1 MKTIIL
7 CGGIGY
13 RLKEE
18 TEFKPKPMVLV
29 GDKPLLWHIM
39 KIYSHHGYNEFVLT
53 LGYKGRTIK
62 DHFINQRISF
72 SDFTHNIKTGE
83 VRYHNENQEDFVIT
97 FAETGLSSATGKRIL
112 LAKKYITE
120 DEFMVTY
127 GDGVADVDIRELVEF
142 HRRNGKIGTITGV
155 HPYSK
160 YGLITV
166 DDKTNLVKNFRQK
179 PLMNEYVSGGFM
191 VFNKKAFKY
200 FDEGEMEN
208 GLKKLAKKGQLA
220 VFRHNGFWKAMDT
233 YREMT
238 ELNKLWETKKPWA
251 VWEDDKKANKNGKY

>member
-29 GDKPLLWHIM
+29 GGKPILWHIM
-39 KIYSHHGYNEFVLT
+39 KTYNHYGFNEFVLT
-53 LGYKGRTIK
+53 LGYKGQMIK
-62 DHFINQRISF
+62 EHFLNHRISF
-72 SDFTHNIKTGE
+72 QDFTHDIKTGE
-83 VRYHNENQEDFVIT
+83 VKYHNDIQDNFVIT
-97 FAETGLSSATGKRIL
+97 FAETGLESYTGKRIL
-112 LAKKYITE
+112 LAQKYITE

-127 GDGVADVDIRELVEF
+127 GDGVSDININELIKF
-142 HRRNGKIGTITGV
+142 HRSHGKIGTITGV

-160 YGLITV
+160 YGLVLV
-166 DDKTNLVKNFRQK
+166 DEKTNLVKNFRQK
-179 PLMNEYVSGGFM
+179 PLMKEFVSGGFM
-191 VFNKKAFKY
+191 IFNKKAFKY

-220 VFRHNGFWKAMDT
+220 MFKHDGFWKAMDT
-233 YREMT
+233 YREME
-238 ELNKLWETKKPWA
+238 ELNKLWDTKKPWA
-251 VWEDDKKANKNGKY
+251 VWEK